1 MIAALAHFVIATISS
16 LGYAGIAVLMALE
29 SACIPIPSE
38 VILPFAGYLVSTGRF
53 DLWLVAIVGA
63 LGCNIGST
71 IAYAVGYAGGRPLV
85 ERFGRYILLDRAELT
100 RVEGFFAR
108 YGSVTVLV
116 SRMLPVV
123 RTYIALPA
131 GMARMNFWKFQAYTF
146 IGSLPWCLALAY
158 VGFRLGKAWET
169 NPRLHAVMHDFTI
182 ATVAVLAGLIVWYG
196 VRVRRGRAQR
206 AG

>member
-196 VRVRRGRAQR
+196 VRVWRGRAQR

>member
-71 IAYAVGYAGGRPLV
+71 IAYAFGYAGGRPLV

-182 ATVAVLAGLIVWYG
+182 ATVAVLACLIVWYG
-196 VRVRRGRAQR
+196 VRVWRGRAQR

>member
-1 MIAALAHFVIATISS
+1 LIAALAHFVIATISS

-182 ATVAVLAGLIVWYG
+182 ATVAVLACLIVWYE
-196 VRVRRGRAQR
+196 VRVWRGRAQR

>member
-1 MIAALAHFVIATISS
+1 MIAALAHFVIATIST

-85 ERFGRYILLDRAELT
+85 ERFGRYILLDQAELT

-196 VRVRRGRAQR
+196 VRVWRGRAQR